1 MKIFLP
7 LCAAT
12 LLLAISLP
20 LSAAPSI
27 GNNAMQRDEMENRLQ
42 LLENTLSR
50 QVEGTLREEM
60 ETLFRHLER
69 KLSGQVEDAA
79 LATARQ
85 ERRLIELEN
94 ELKQLQEE
102 GEAQIEGSQTPLNEL
117 AEKKKEEIRATG
129 DRYVSM
135 VGAYSSVFA
144 VIVGLIVLLPTI
156 YSIYQNISFSEN
168 TPF

>member
-27 GNNAMQRDEMENRLQ
+27 GNNAMQRDEMKNRLQ
-42 LLENTLSR
+42 LLENPLSR

-85 ERRLIELEN
+85 ERRLTKLEN
-94 ELKQLQEE
+94 ELQQLQEE
-102 GEAQIEGSQTPLNEL
+102 GKSADAERRQKFSAFAAAEADKVK
-117 AEKKKEEIRATG
+117 AAR
-129 DRYVSM
+129 
-135 VGAYSSVFA
+135 
-144 VIVGLIVLLPTI
+144 
-156 YSIYQNISFSEN
+156 
-168 TPF
+168 